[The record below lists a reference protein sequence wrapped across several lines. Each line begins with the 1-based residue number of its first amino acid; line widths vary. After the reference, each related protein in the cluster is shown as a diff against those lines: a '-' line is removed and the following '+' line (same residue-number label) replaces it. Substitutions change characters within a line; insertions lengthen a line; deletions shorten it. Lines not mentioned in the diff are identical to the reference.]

1 MRAIY
6 LRLVVGSPSRVLKYG
21 TYNNTH
27 NADDHYPCML
37 IFDQPINEQRFRQ
50 VLNELAA
57 EAGIPPE
64 KMDLKWEPEE
74 PNDWPNTGSWDIDYF
89 INRLFMQT

>member
-1 MRAIY
+1 MRAVY
-6 LRLVVGSPSRVLKYG
+6 LRLVVGSPSRVLKFG

-50 VLNELAA
+50 VLTELAA

-64 KMDLKWEPEE
+64 KIGPEVGARR
-74 PNDWPNTGSWDIDYF
+74 TQ
-89 INRLFMQT
+89 RLAQHWLMGH